1 MKKLVVASGKG
12 GVGKSMLSS
21 SLAIL
26 FAQSK
31 KIVAAD
37 CDVDAP
43 NLNIWLG
50 GGQWQESRPISV
62 SKVPVIDRKKCDGC
76 GICEKKC
83 QFSAIKVRNG
93 KAEVNPFLCEGC
105 GVCQVVCPKNA
116 ITMEPAKSGFINQ
129 RQTKY
134 GFRIIS
140 GSLSPGQSGS
150 GKIVTEVKKRT
161 EKEQVDMMVVD
172 SAPGTGCPVI
182 ASLQG
187 ADLVCLITEPTPA
200 GQADLK
206 RVFKVIRDFQ
216 LSYRVVINKADLN
229 PKITR
234 AIEEEFGKKV
244 IGRINYDRK
253 IFQALAKLEPVVE
266 TNLEARKEIEN
277 IYSRLQ
283 KLLI

>member
-1 MKKLVVASGKG
+1 MKKIVISSGKG

-26 FAQSK
+26 FSQSK
-31 KIVAAD
+31 KIKAAD

-50 GGQWQESRPISV
+50 GGEWQETKPISV
-62 SKVPVIDRKKCDGC
+62 TEEPIIDREKCDGC
-76 GICEKKC
+76 GICEEKC
-83 QFSAIKVRNG
+83 QFSAIKVKNG
-93 KAEVNPFLCEGC
+93 QAQVNNFLCQGC
-105 GVCQVVCPKNA
+105 GVCQLVCPKDA
-116 ITMEPAKSGFINQ
+116 VKMEPAKNGFINQ

-134 GFRIIS
+134 GFQLFS

-150 GKIVTEVKKRT
+150 GKIVTEVKRAA
-161 EKEQVDMMVVD
+161 ERERSDIMVVD

-200 GQADLK
+200 SRADLK
-206 RVFKVIRDFQ
+206 RILELVQDFQ
-216 LSYRVVINKADLN
+216 LPYRVVINKADIN

-234 AIEEEFGKKV
+234 AIKREFGKKIV
-244 IGRINYDRK
+244 GQISYDQE
-253 IFQALAKLEPVVE
+253 IFKFLVKLKPIIETDLKAKE
-266 TNLEARKEIEN
+266 EIRE
-277 IYSRLQ
+277 IYSQL